1 MYQPEILCT
10 YHLIDDYELSE
21 DLYKIQFLQ
30 IFGLDRDQDQNKKE
44 DLDHEVKIEEII
56 ESIFTDISN
65 NTEYKI
71 IESNAKLNVA
81 INDILL
87 ACNSVINGTT
97 NELVFRLLFNYDFFH
112 KFHRCVSD
120 FLLYG
125 TISPKNLENLITTL

>member
-30 IFGLDRDQDQNKKE
+30 IFGIDQSIPENSDAESQI
-44 DLDHEVKIEEII
+44 EVII
-56 ESIFTDISN
+56 TSIFTDISN

-71 IESNAKLNVA
+71 IESKANNNIA

-87 ACNSVINGTT
+87 ACNSVVNGTT
-97 NELVFRLLFNYDFFH
+97 NELIFRLLFNYDFLH
-112 KFHRCVSD
+112 KFHRCISD
-120 FLLYG
+120 FILYG
-125 TISPKNLENLITTL
+125 TISPKNLENLITTI